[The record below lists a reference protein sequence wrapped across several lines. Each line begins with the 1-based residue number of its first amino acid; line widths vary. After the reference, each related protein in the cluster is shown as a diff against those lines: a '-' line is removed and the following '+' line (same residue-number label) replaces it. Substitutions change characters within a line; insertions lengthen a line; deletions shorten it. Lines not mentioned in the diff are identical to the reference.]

1 MAIMI
6 KAQLYCGQCAKVIH
20 SADVWIEP
28 GICPSC
34 KMYFFN
40 AIKRICNYEVDSK
53 WSTPLMSGLS
63 QARGVCSVSVGH
75 NGLLGSISLSTSGF
89 LITGFYP
96 DHFSSSARPA
106 LLSASLCNRVNNWQ
120 RHLLD
125 WRVWSLHFSRFA
137 SWMSPYFQDKTDNI
151 GTSCMLLHLH
161 IKYHFGSLV

>member
-1 MAIMI
+1 MCKSDPLSWCLDWAWYLS
-6 KAQLYCGQCAKVIH
+6 KLQNVFLQHNKTYLQLWGGQQMIH
-20 SADVWIEP
+20 SAD
-28 GICPSC
+28 
-34 KMYFFN
+34 
-40 AIKRICNYEVDSK
+40 
-53 WSTPLMSGLS
+53 LS

-96 DHFSSSARPA
+96 AHFSSSARPA

-137 SWMSPYFQDKTDNI
+137 SWMSPYFQDKADDI
-151 GTSCMLLHLH
+151 GTSCMLLHLQ